1 MAKSS
6 MASVMSERKGGCR
19 LDLQG
24 MGQSL
29 MAAAASVD
37 EVEAWYNPLENR
49 TVFDGAFGV
58 GEA

>member
-1 MAKSS
+1 
-6 MASVMSERKGGCR
+6 
-19 LDLQG
+19 

-37 EVEAWYNPLENR
+37 EVEAWYNPLEKPHR
-49 TVFDGAFGV
+49 FDGAFGV